1 MYREAKTWFTIQLNN
16 SHMSNGIND
25 KAVPVHGMEAN
36 GQLHAL
42 VVLAWE
48 KDPLNRH
55 SVSFREYK
63 RI

>member
-1 MYREAKTWFTIQLNN
+1 
-16 SHMSNGIND
+16 MSNGIND